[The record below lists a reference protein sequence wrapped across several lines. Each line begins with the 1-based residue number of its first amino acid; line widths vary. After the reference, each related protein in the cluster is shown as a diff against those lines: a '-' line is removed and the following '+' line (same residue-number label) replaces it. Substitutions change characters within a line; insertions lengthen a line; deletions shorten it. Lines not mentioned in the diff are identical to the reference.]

1 MNGHFELWIH
11 SWLTEQDPTKKSK
24 MKSDY
29 LIQTEARMQ
38 KLNSHSV
45 AHLPLKAIQ
54 LGKMILGQFA
64 FYAVFWGYFDAL
76 KLQLNP
82 WFSGN
87 K

>member
-45 AHLPLKAIQ
+45 AIQ

-64 FYAVFWGYFDAL
+64 FYVVFWGYFDAL

-82 WFSGN
+82 
-87 K
+87 